1 MKTFNQVFSFLLQNS
16 CYTDCTFFAVKMEEH
31 FVILVF
37 REIIHLC
44 LDQKTPA
51 NSNHCF
57 PEQRP
62 RNEFIS
68 KSVSSKKVCFYW
80 TITFI
85 VLVGGKL
92 SHLKSKK
99 FEIIMVKGWL
109 WSARPPSSIT
119 RPSFLCNNFT
129 LRCTVI
135 FGNYRLL
142 EFLT

>member
-1 MKTFNQVFSFLLQNS
+1 MTSKKTFNQVFSFLLQNS

-92 SHLKSKK
+92 SHLKSEK
-99 FEIIMVKGWL
+99 FERLKCVVNMICL
-109 WSARPPSSIT
+109 LQTREIT
-119 RPSFLCNNFT
+119 YLA
-129 LRCTVI
+129 
-135 FGNYRLL
+135 
-142 EFLT
+142 